1 MEGRSCKVDV
11 THHTCCS
18 SRTVSLRYKAVCGE
32 RCCICSSRPVPRV
45 RYRRFDT
52 MQYAFEMM
60 PLSLVVRLRGS
71 VRGGA
76 AVSSWHDAL
85 RRCCARGQRRTV
97 VDCRDVEAVDAS
109 GLGAMVGALAI
120 MRNAG
125 GDLALAHVPDELRS
139 LLLIT
144 RLTDVL
150 LPYASVE
157 AACRSIALFPPPF
170 GGQPRTGYRF

>member
-1 MEGRSCKVDV
+1 MLPLTGGVATLRGRVWREILCRL
-11 THHTCCS
+11 CPAFRPLS
-18 SRTVSLRYKAVCGE
+18 SA
-32 RCCICSSRPVPRV
+32 
-45 RYRRFDT
+45 RFS
-52 MQYAFEMM
+52 MLYAFEMT
-60 PLSLVVRLRGS
+60 PLGLVVRLRGP

-85 RRCCARGQRRTV
+85 RQRCVRGQRRIV
-97 VDCRDVEAVDAS
+97 VDCQHVDAVDAS

-125 GDLALAHVPDELRS
+125 GDLAIAHVPDELRS

-150 LPYASVE
+150 PPYPSVE
-157 AACRSIALFPPPF
+157 AACRSIALFPQPPDASL
-170 GGQPRTGYRF
+170 GPDTARKRRRRPI